1 MRLLAELHGEID
13 MLGDSIPARR
23 CIGRGRT
30 PWPIVERQSGER
42 DAVLAWLNARAAA
55 LRHQG
60 FDVRRTKFRQRRR
73 VWAAKIAY
81 DEAPLIGQRS

>member
-1 MRLLAELHGEID
+1 MRLLTELQAEID

-23 CIGRGRT
+23 CIGRGRV

-42 DAVLAWLNARAAA
+42 EAVLDWLSTRAAA

-73 VWAAKIAY
+73 AWVAKIAY
-81 DEAPLIGQRS
+81 DEAPLIGPRS